1 MTKTPHITPTFES
14 RLVPQSRECVDLK
27 GNIFFEHNSWLEPGE
42 TVVAAGGEAEMTVA
56 KSPYRNPITLKEF
69 VTVARKRKDG
79 SEEWIEL
86 PFLYDSVEDL
96 TKASFKPRI
105 AAASRMVLGALVM
118 SQGSAGWRW
127 ERRDVCRQAHRVGMT

>member
-1 MTKTPHITPTFES
+1 MQPRGKPHRRSLPKPPETDMTKTPPITPTFES
-14 RLVPQSRECVDLK
+14 RLVPQSRECADLK

-86 PFLYDSVEDL
+86 PV
-96 TKASFKPRI
+96 
-105 AAASRMVLGALVM
+105 
-118 SQGSAGWRW
+118 SAV
-127 ERRDVCRQAHRVGMT
+127 RRLKLA